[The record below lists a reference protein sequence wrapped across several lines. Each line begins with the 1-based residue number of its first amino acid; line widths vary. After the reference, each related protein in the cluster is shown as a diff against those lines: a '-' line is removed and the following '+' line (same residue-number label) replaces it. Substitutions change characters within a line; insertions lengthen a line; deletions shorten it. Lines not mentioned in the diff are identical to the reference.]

1 MTSLKITTLSNGL
14 RIVTDHVPSV
24 ESVAVGVWVGA
35 GTRNEELPHNG
46 AAHMVE
52 HMLFKGT
59 KRRSAQD
66 IAEAIEN
73 VGGHINAYTSREITS
88 YHIHLLK
95 DDLPLA
101 LDVLSD
107 IVQHST
113 MPEDEIKR
121 ERAVILQEIGMCYD
135 TPDDIIF
142 DNYYEAAYPN
152 QAFGAPILGTN
163 QIISDMSRD
172 TLMGFVADNYTFDRM
187 VICASGNLNHDDF
200 IKDVEDKF
208 NILSKSNGDNN
219 PPSNYTGGEYRQSR
233 ELEQS
238 HIVLGFRGVSR
249 RADNYYDAQ
258 ILATL
263 MGGGMSSRLFQ
274 EVREKRGL
282 VYSIYSFHSA
292 HSDCGQFM
300 IYAGTGSDKLP
311 ELIPVICDEINK
323 IGSTISKEE
332 LARAKAQIISYTL
345 MARESMMSRADR
357 NAKSMLMYGEV
368 RDINKIISQI
378 NEVSIESLGN
388 MAAHIFSKQTT
399 PTLSALGPLEE
410 LSAFDNIK
418 KRLEILI

>member
-1 MTSLKITTLSNGL
+1 MSSLKITTLPNGL

-24 ESVAVGVWVGA
+24 ESVAVGVWIGA
-35 GTRNEELPHNG
+35 GARNEDPCHNG

-59 KRRSAQD
+59 KRRNAQD
-66 IAEAIEN
+66 IAEVIEN
-73 VGGHINAYTSREITS
+73 VGGHINAYTSREVTS

-95 DDLPLA
+95 NDLPLA

-113 MPEDEIKR
+113 MPEEEISR
-121 ERAVILQEIGMCYD
+121 EREVILQEIGMCYD

-142 DNYYEAAYPN
+142 DNYYEAAYPD

-163 QIISDMSRD
+163 KIISDMSRD
-172 TLMGFVADNYTFDRM
+172 TLMGFVADNYTAERM
-187 VICASGNLNHDDF
+187 VICASGNLNHDEF

-208 NILSKSNGDNN
+208 SGVPKGKCADKT
-219 PPSNYTGGEYRQSR
+219 PSSYKGGECRQSR

-238 HIVLGFRGVSR
+238 HIVLGFKGAPRC
-249 RADNYYDAQ
+249 ADNYYDAQ

-263 MGGGMSSRLFQ
+263 LGGGMSSRLFQ
-274 EVREKRGL
+274 EVRERRGL

-300 IYAGTGSDKLP
+300 IYAGTGADKLP

-323 IGSTISKEE
+323 IGEVIGEQE
-332 LARAKAQIISYTL
+332 LARAKAQIISSTL

-357 NAKSMLMYGEV
+357 NAKSMLMHGEI
-368 RDINKIISQI
+368 RDVSNIISQI
-378 NEVSIESLGN
+378 NAVSIKSLGDI
-388 MAAHIFSKQTT
+388 ALQIFSKQSP
-399 PTLSALGPLEE
+399 PTLSAIGPLGKLED
-410 LSAFDNIK
+410 FDGIK
-418 KRLEILI
+418 KRLPI